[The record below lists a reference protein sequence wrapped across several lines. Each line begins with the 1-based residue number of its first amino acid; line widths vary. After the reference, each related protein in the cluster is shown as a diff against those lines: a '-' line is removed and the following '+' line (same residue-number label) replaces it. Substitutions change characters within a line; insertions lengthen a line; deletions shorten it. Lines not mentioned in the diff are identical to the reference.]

1 MSFNIMSKKRSIIP
15 IIATGALL
23 SALAFN
29 VSAEE
34 GAGGTAVNITR
45 AIASVNVKHGGA
57 DVKVERNQDT
67 SAVIEA
73 GFAKTS
79 RPCPPFCAQPIIVA
93 DGVKTIGE
101 AELVEFMQGPMAGG
115 SGILVDARTPDWHA
129 KGTIPGSISVP
140 YTDVGK
146 NADDISLEDAMES
159 FGVKKTDDKWDF
171 SGAKSLVLW
180 CNGPWCGQS
189 PAAIKGLIAHG
200 YPATKLIYYRGGMQ
214 MWKIFGLTVSLPAEE

>member
-1 MSFNIMSKKRSIIP
+1 MSFNIFSKKSSFIP
-15 IIATGALL
+15 LIAAGALL
-23 SALAFN
+23 GSLALN
-29 VSAEE
+29 VSAGE
-34 GAGGTAVNITR
+34 GAGGTAVNITK

-79 RPCPPFCAQPIIVA
+79 RPCPPFCAQPMVVA

-101 AELVEFMQGPMAGG
+101 AEVVALMQDG
-115 SGILVDARTPDWHA
+115 SALLVDARTPDWHA

-146 NADDISLEDAMES
+146 NADDVSLEDAMEA
-159 FGVKKTDDKWDF
+159 FGVAKAGDKWDF
-171 SGAKSLVLW
+171 SGAKTLVLW

-189 PAAIKGLIAHG
+189 PAAIRGLLAHG
-200 YPATKLIYYRGGMQ
+200 YPAGKLIYYRGGMQ
-214 MWKIFGLTVSLPAEE
+214 LWKIFGLTVSKPAE